1 MIFVSPISSLP
12 IMDATIVS
20 KVMIETLRSRMT
32 EYAQSLTGGYR
43 GSRIQKARY
52 IYEKTV
58 HANFIEL
65 RANHRLRRK
74 DAATKGRGA

>member
-1 MIFVSPISSLP
+1 
-12 IMDATIVS
+12 
-20 KVMIETLRSRMT
+20 MT

-52 IYEKTV
+52 MYEKTV

-65 RANHRLRRK
+65 RAHHRLRRK
-74 DAATKGRGA
+74 DAAGKGRGA